1 MTQNICLNPSNS
13 TQIPTP
19 QSNPTL
25 TNFSTSPNLPLNI
38 ENEPKVIKTI
48 STESEDNGLQ

>member
-1 MTQNICLNPSNS
+1 MTLNPSNS
-13 TQIPTP
+13 TQISTP
-19 QSNPTL
+19 QSNPTSL
-25 TNFSTSPNLPLNI
+25 ANFSTSPNLPLNI